1 MSGAGVGG
9 FGDARLGRVGALLLE
24 RVQERQTLCLHA
36 LADARTEMLRF
47 GRFLDSDAV
56 SAEEML
62 VQAGRQTARRAAGR
76 HILAIQDTTELH
88 FAGHAASKH
97 GFGRADNGEDI
108 GLFLHPTIA
117 VDAAHGGVVGLVGA
131 TVLNRTAGKVA
142 PRRQRTA
149 EARESHRWLAG
160 ARSAEAVLEQA
171 AMITVV
177 ADRESDIYDLFARR
191 PARVHLLSRAAQD
204 RGLAEGGRLF
214 AHAAALPGQAHHVI
228 AVPGRGAR
236 PARQAVVALRF
247 GAVTLLRPATAA
259 RDLAERVV
267 VHLVDVAEA
276 TPPPGEPALHWCLLT
291 THAVADVA
299 AAQQVVGWYQAR
311 WTIEQV
317 FRSLKSAA
325 LAAEESQVCE
335 ARRFIRLAVIG
346 LIAAVRIVQIVLGR
360 DGATGQPLNDAADP
374 GNLPVLHA
382 LNAKLQGRTAR
393 LRNPHRPDSLA
404 WFAWIVAR
412 LGGWSGYTSKGYK
425 PAGPKTIARGL
436 IRLDGRIEGWHLAH
450 HSANV

>member
-36 LADARTEMLRF
+36 LADARTETLRF

-97 GFGRADNGEDI
+97 GFGRAGNGEDI

-311 WTIEQV
+311 WTIDIDQAWRLSRIKWWVGSTCHEA
-317 FRSLKSAA
+317 FRVEHRGSSFSPVQIRAA
-325 LAAEESQVCE
+325 DRREIAGQRGRAIPAWRRG
-335 ARRFIRLAVIG
+335 ARRAHCQQDCRAGFRATADIG
-346 LIAAVRIVQIVLGR
+346 
-360 DGATGQPLNDAADP
+360 
-374 GNLPVLHA
+374 
-382 LNAKLQGRTAR
+382 
-393 LRNPHRPDSLA
+393 
-404 WFAWIVAR
+404 
-412 LGGWSGYTSKGYK
+412 
-425 PAGPKTIARGL
+425 RG
-436 IRLDGRIEGWHLAH
+436 
-450 HSANV
+450 SP

>member
-36 LADARTEMLRF
+36 LADARTETLRF

-97 GFGRADNGEDI
+97 GFGRAGNGEDI

-311 WTIEQV
+311 WTIDIDQAWRLSRIKWWMGSTCHEAFWVEHRGSSFSPVQI
-317 FRSLKSAA
+317 RAA
-325 LAAEESQVCE
+325 DRRKIAGQRGRAIPAWRRG
-335 ARRFIRLAVIG
+335 ARRAHCQQDCRAGFRATADIG
-346 LIAAVRIVQIVLGR
+346 
-360 DGATGQPLNDAADP
+360 
-374 GNLPVLHA
+374 
-382 LNAKLQGRTAR
+382 
-393 LRNPHRPDSLA
+393 
-404 WFAWIVAR
+404 
-412 LGGWSGYTSKGYK
+412 
-425 PAGPKTIARGL
+425 RG
-436 IRLDGRIEGWHLAH
+436 
-450 HSANV
+450 SP